1 MWKFLSIFI
10 LIVFLQS
17 KPVVAGS
24 EGNEDLKSK
33 SASSSVTAE
42 ECFEGTSRAV
52 FKFNRGLDRVLF
64 EPVAKGYRMLPFP
77 IRKGTGNVVSNLSSL
92 LTIPNNILQGNFST
106 AGDTFGRFLFNS
118 TIGVLGIFDPAA
130 ALGIEKKG
138 REDFGQ
144 TFGVWGLD
152 AGCYFVLPA
161 LGPTTTR
168 DFVGR
173 VADTLLDPVYIVTAG
188 DTEILYRS
196 YAEHNYYYYKGT
208 EGIDFRAKNI
218 ESFDSLE
225 ENSVDLYASY
235 KSLYLQNRAK
245 NILNAS
251 SSVIPTQDDSDWEEI
266 DNN

>member
-42 ECFEGTSRAV
+42 EWFEGTSSAI

-106 AGDTFGRFLFNS
+106 AGDTFGRFLFLITFSNHDTNNCPS
-118 TIGVLGIFDPAA
+118 RGYEIKISIF
-130 ALGIEKKG
+130 
-138 REDFGQ
+138 
-144 TFGVWGLD
+144 TF
-152 AGCYFVLPA
+152 
-161 LGPTTTR
+161 
-168 DFVGR
+168 
-173 VADTLLDPVYIVTAG
+173 
-188 DTEILYRS
+188 
-196 YAEHNYYYYKGT
+196 
-208 EGIDFRAKNI
+208 
-218 ESFDSLE
+218 
-225 ENSVDLYASY
+225 
-235 KSLYLQNRAK
+235 
-245 NILNAS
+245 
-251 SSVIPTQDDSDWEEI
+251 
-266 DNN
+266 